1 AKFELLTHYRT
12 LSCPFIASILEDDPE
27 SDRKRLKVL
36 AAEPNRYLNLY
47 NRDKQR
53 LLIGLNGY
61 QWYTLSRRGV
71 DTLRGRGRDIH
82 GSVEGNGREFAHE
95 LGINGTLGSIDI
107 GIRQTGGARMVYAD
121 EIYNHPNFPDQTR
134 KSHSPFSLKLS
145 IRKKFATGTIHE
157 KTFNY
162 RPDG

>member
-1 AKFELLTHYRT
+1 MRQRADRWDHHPVLNIDGDPIRVLRPTDNDLAKFELLTHYRT

-82 GSVEGNGREFAHE
+82 GSVEGNGKTCE
-95 LGINGTLGSIDI
+95 GIQWCDVFYRITPGDGS
-107 GIRQTGGARMVYAD
+107 
-121 EIYNHPNFPDQTR
+121 
-134 KSHSPFSLKLS
+134 LS
-145 IRKKFATGTIHE
+145 R
-157 KTFNY
+157 
-162 RPDG
+162 RPDITATAE